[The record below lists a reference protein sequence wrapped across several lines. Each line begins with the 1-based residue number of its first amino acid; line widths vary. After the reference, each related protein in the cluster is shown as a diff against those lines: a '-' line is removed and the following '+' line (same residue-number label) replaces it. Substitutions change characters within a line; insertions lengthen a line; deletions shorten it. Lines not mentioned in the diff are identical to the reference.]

1 MTLLAPES
9 KIEWVIY
16 DSDRTITLQG
26 KDFEWVNR
34 RSWLRVVANDE
45 RTGRQVLWTFEL
57 GAPSQLI
64 ETGMYANS
72 LRPGDVVT
80 VTFHPRKDGS
90 RAGVI
95 VRGPVAR

>member
-1 MTLLAPES
+1 MYNCRLVFETTQQLPFCLIKSARASAGMTLLAPES

-45 RTGRQVLWTFEL
+45 RTGRQVLWTF
-57 GAPSQLI
+57 GV
-64 ETGMYANS
+64 
-72 LRPGDVVT
+72 LR
-80 VTFHPRKDGS
+80 HN
-90 RAGVI
+90 
-95 VRGPVAR
+95 